1 MYESKKQ
8 NTMFTQG
15 TGASQKISTTAIDVI
30 ANVTI
35 AITKHKVCKGI
46 AAAAFALSVGTA
58 TVMPTVVA
66 AQDNQ
71 QVLQRLTNF
80 TDSLTSFS
88 AGFTQVVYDANS
100 NPLQQS
106 AGEVFLKRPGRFI
119 WNYTSP
125 SPQKIVADGNSVWL
139 YDIDLEQVTVSPLA
153 EQGSGTPLSLLM
165 GDKPLDQEFTLRPL
179 GNSDGI
185 DWVELKPRS
194 GHSDFELVFLGLNEA
209 GLAAMELRD
218 SFGQATQIRFTDFKA
233 DVRLDDAAFQ
243 FVPPEGVDV
252 IGEG

>member
-1 MYESKKQ
+1 MLENSRKFMI
-8 NTMFTQG
+8 NTVF
-15 TGASQKISTTAIDVI
+15 
-30 ANVTI
+30 
-35 AITKHKVCKGI
+35 
-46 AAAAFALSVGTA
+46 FALGKMVRRVSVLFIA
-58 TVMPTVVA
+58 SVVCLGLSSA
-66 AQDNQ
+66 VFAQDGSNQ
-71 QVLQRLTNF
+71 QVLKRLTNF

-88 AGFTQVVYDANS
+88 AGFTQVVYDADS

-125 SPQKIVADGNSVWL
+125 SPQKIVADGSSVWL

-153 EQGSGTPLSLLM
+153 EQGAGTPLSLLM
-165 GDKPLDQEFTLRPL
+165 GDKPLEQEFVLRPL

-185 DWVELKPRS
+185 DWVELKPKTD
-194 GHSDFELVFLGLNEA
+194 HSDFELVFLGLNEK

-218 SFGQATQIRFTDFKA
+218 SFGQATQIRFTNFNPDIP
-233 DVRLDDAAFQ
+233 LDDAAFR
-243 FVPPEGVDV
+243 FVPPAGVDV

>member
-1 MYESKKQ
+1 MLENSRKFMI
-8 NTMFTQG
+8 NTVF
-15 TGASQKISTTAIDVI
+15 
-30 ANVTI
+30 
-35 AITKHKVCKGI
+35 
-46 AAAAFALSVGTA
+46 FALGKMVRRVSVPFIA
-58 TVMPTVVA
+58 SVVCLGLSSA
-66 AQDNQ
+66 VFAQDGSNQ
-71 QVLQRLTNF
+71 QVLKRLTNF

-88 AGFTQVVYDANS
+88 AGFTQVVYDADS

-125 SPQKIVADGNSVWL
+125 SPQKIVADGSSVWL

-153 EQGSGTPLSLLM
+153 EQGAGTPLSLLM
-165 GDKPLDQEFTLRPL
+165 GDKPLEQEFVLRPL

-185 DWVELKPRS
+185 DWVELKPKTD
-194 GHSDFELVFLGLNEA
+194 HSDFELVFLGLNEK

-218 SFGQATQIRFTDFKA
+218 SFGQATQIRFTNFNPDIP
-233 DVRLDDAAFQ
+233 LDDADFR
-243 FVPPEGVDV
+243 FVPPAGVDV

>member
-1 MYESKKQ
+1 MRET
-8 NTMFTQG
+8 NM
-15 TGASQKISTTAIDVI
+15 QKITAREFSYLRGKMMRRVYLLLMAAVVSAVLSST
-30 ANVTI
+30 
-35 AITKHKVCKGI
+35 
-46 AAAAFALSVGTA
+46 AFA
-58 TVMPTVVA
+58 
-66 AQDNQ
+66 QDGSNQ

-88 AGFTQVVYDANS
+88 AGFTQVVYDADS

-125 SPQKIVADGNSVWL
+125 SPQKIVADGSSVWL

-153 EQGSGTPLSLLM
+153 EQGAGTPLSLLM
-165 GDKPLDQEFTLRPL
+165 GDKPLDQEFILRPL

-185 DWVELKPRS
+185 DWVELKPRTD
-194 GHSDFELVFLGLNEA
+194 HSDFELVFLGLNEK

-218 SFGQATQIRFTDFKA
+218 SFGQATQIRFSNFTP
-233 DVRLDDAAFQ
+233 DVQLDDAEFR
-243 FVPPEGVDV
+243 FVPPAGVDV
-252 IGEG
+252 IGNG

>member
-1 MYESKKQ
+1 MRE
-8 NTMFTQG
+8 NNM
-15 TGASQKISTTAIDVI
+15 QKITARAVSYIPGKMMRRVYLLLMAAVFSALLSSTT
-30 ANVTI
+30 
-35 AITKHKVCKGI
+35 
-46 AAAAFALSVGTA
+46 F
-58 TVMPTVVA
+58 
-66 AQDNQ
+66 AQDGSNQ

-88 AGFTQVVYDANS
+88 AGFTQVVYDADS

-125 SPQKIVADGNSVWL
+125 SPQKIVADGSSVWL

-153 EQGSGTPLSLLM
+153 EQGAGTHLSLLM
-165 GDKPLDQEFTLRPL
+165 GDKPLDQEFILRRL

-185 DWVELKPRS
+185 DWVELKPRTD
-194 GHSDFELVFLGLNEA
+194 HPDFELVFLGLNEK

-218 SFGQATQIRFTDFKA
+218 SFGQATQIRFSNFTP
-233 DVRLDDAAFQ
+233 DVQLDDAEFR
-243 FVPPEGVDV
+243 FVPPAGVDV
-252 IGEG
+252 IGNG

>member
-1 MYESKKQ
+1 MREHIMEPDMSKAVSCKPVEL
-8 NTMFTQG
+8 MR
-15 TGASQKISTTAIDVI
+15 KISLLFM
-30 ANVTI
+30 
-35 AITKHKVCKGI
+35 
-46 AAAAFALSVGTA
+46 AAVFSVALSAVSH
-58 TVMPTVVA
+58 
-66 AQDNQ
+66 AQDGSDQ

-88 AGFTQVVYDANS
+88 AAFTQVVYDADS

-165 GDKPLDQEFTLRPL
+165 GDKPLEQEFILRPL

-185 DWVELKPRS
+185 DWVELKPRTD
-194 GHSDFELVFLGLNEA
+194 HSDFELVFLGLNEQ

-218 SFGQATQIRFTDFKA
+218 SFGQATQIRFSNFTP
-233 DVRLDDAAFQ
+233 DVPLDDAAFR
-243 FVPPEGVDV
+243 FEPPAGVDV
-252 IGEG
+252 IGNG

>member
-1 MYESKKQ
+1 MALKNTLKVAIKK
-8 NTMFTQG
+8 TCSSIVATAVA
-15 TGASQKISTTAIDVI
+15 TAASTVA
-30 ANVTI
+30 
-35 AITKHKVCKGI
+35 
-46 AAAAFALSVGTA
+46 GTA
-58 TVMPTVVA
+58 LMLALVA
-66 AQDNQ
+66 APVLPGVAVAQDNQ

-88 AGFTQVVYDANS
+88 AGFTQVVYDADS

-125 SPQKIVADGNSVWL
+125 SPQKIIADGKSVWL
-139 YDIDLEQVTVSPLA
+139 YDIDLEQVTVSPLS

-185 DWVELKPRS
+185 DWVELTPRS
-194 GHSDFELVFLGLNEA
+194 GHSDFEMVFLGLNER

-218 SFGQATQIRFTDFKA
+218 SFGQATQIRFSDFTP
-233 DVRLDDAAFQ
+233 DVRLDDAAFR
-243 FVPPEGVDV
+243 FVPPAGVDV
-252 IGEG
+252 VGEG